1 MTRQRDSGRRLVHK
15 GTQQGQSQPPPWG
28 DRAGL
33 TWPSMSEIS
42 PRGMRH
48 SGSLAWPASSTNTC
62 VKCPTLDQTH
72 PKGSCLP
79 GCPGQQGL
87 ASLPLPPLHAAP
99 LLPPCP
105 GHRPPPPHRAPPA
118 SVSGS
123 PPPRPTRAPGPQG
136 LPHSQLPWLWVR
148 PEPPRAQR
156 PPQPDLVEEAR
167 AAARGDDDPEAG
179 GSPDVLPVSAVR
191 LDGVQDGLGGGR
203 GRRCPSDPWARP
215 LFRGSSQAR
224 ARAPAADV

>member
-79 GCPGQQGL
+79 GRPGQQGL

-123 PPPRPTRAPGPQG
+123 PPPVPPAPLACRASLTVSSPGSGCALSPPGPSAH
-136 LPHSQLPWLWVR
+136 L
-148 PEPPRAQR
+148 
-156 PPQPDLVEEAR
+156 
-167 AAARGDDDPEAG
+167 
-179 GSPDVLPVSAVR
+179 SPI
-191 LDGVQDGLGGGR
+191 
-203 GRRCPSDPWARP
+203 W
-215 LFRGSSQAR
+215 
-224 ARAPAADV
+224 